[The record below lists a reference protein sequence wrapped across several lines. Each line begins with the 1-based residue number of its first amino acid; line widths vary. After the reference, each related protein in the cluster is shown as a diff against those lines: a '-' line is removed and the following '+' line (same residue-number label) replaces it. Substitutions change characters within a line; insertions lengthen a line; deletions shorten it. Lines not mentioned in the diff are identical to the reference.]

1 MPRRCCTSRK
11 EARAPSRSHGNG
23 RRKDRTNAAL
33 AIEHGIIFLERDSVD
48 AAEAVPAPGHG
59 VSAPAL
65 AELFLV
71 GLTVGLRGGDQLLPI
86 GRIDLPSVT
95 APREDLVFVLP
106 VVGGRIRDLFLSKF
120 LIIGVSFAQLFEMR
134 THVSRIRKFGRRGAD
149 ESARKSRPPRRSQR
163 APRGPDMPVV
173 QLACWFKSDACAG
186 DGKRAQDF
194 GRCRGADVAPGIGR
208 NRTQFG
214 FVPETYSSGV
224 TWSTTK
230 SDRIAAAPVLEHK

>member
-134 THVSRIRKFGRRGAD
+134 THVSRIRKFGRRA
-149 ESARKSRPPRRSQR
+149 ARTR
-163 APRGPDMPVV
+163 AR
-173 QLACWFKSDACAG
+173 AKAG
-186 DGKRAQDF
+186 R
-194 GRCRGADVAPGIGR
+194 RGARNERHAGR
-208 NRTQFG
+208 TCLSFGWPVGLRAMRARAMGNAHKISAAAGERTSH
-214 FVPETYSSGV
+214 PASAETEPSSGSCLKH
-224 TWSTTK
+224 TLP
-230 SDRIAAAPVLEHK
+230 A